1 MRLVKGRRKTEEMD
15 LGYEVSR
22 LKAENDGLRTE
33 LTLLRQLRE
42 AAYRDPV
49 TGLRNRRYFEE
60 RLTEELGRLARYP
73 EKVGSLLIIDVDDF
87 KQVNDTYGHLMGDQ
101 ILREA
106 AELMNQ
112 TLRLEDVC
120 CRFGGDEFAV
130 ILPETSGEAVARV
143 VERIMRALDER
154 NAHSSLP
161 LFLSIGA
168 ASWPEGGRDA
178 ASLVAVADR
187 TMYTQK
193 REGKRARTP
202 VPGAAPSAG
211 LEAPRLSLV

>member
-1 MRLVKGRRKTEEMD
+1 MRLLKGRRKTEEVD
-15 LGYEVSR
+15 LGSEIGR
-22 LKAENDGLRTE
+22 LKAENAALREEVAE
-33 LTLLRQLRE
+33 LRLLRE

-73 EKVGSLLIIDVDDF
+73 DKSGSVLVIDLDDF
-87 KQVNDTYGHLMGDQ
+87 KLVNDTYGHLMGDQ

-106 AELMNQ
+106 AELMNE

-130 ILPETSGEAVARV
+130 ILPETSGEAVSRV
-143 VERIMRALDER
+143 IERIMRAVDER
-154 NAHSSLP
+154 NANSSLP
-161 LFLSIGA
+161 LYLSIGA

-178 ASLVAVADR
+178 AALIAVADR

-193 REGKRARTP
+193 RERKSSRTP
-202 VPGAAPSAG
+202 PPPPPLPADV
-211 LEAPRLSLV
+211 LRLTLV

>member
-1 MRLVKGRRKTEEMD
+1 MRVIKGRRKSEEMD
-15 LGYEVSR
+15 LGFEIGR
-22 LKAENDGLRTE
+22 LKSENAD
-33 LTLLRQLRE
+33 LRQEVAELRVLRE

-73 EKVGSLLIIDVDDF
+73 EKTGSVLVVDLDDF
-87 KQVNDTYGHLMGDQ
+87 KAVNDTYGHLMGDQ

-106 AELMNQ
+106 AELMSQ

-130 ILPETSGEAVARV
+130 ILPETAGTAVICV
-143 VERIMRALDER
+143 IDRIMRALDER
-154 NAHSSLP
+154 NATTSLP
-161 LFLSIGA
+161 LYLSIGA
-168 ASWPEGGRDA
+168 ASWPTDGRDA
-178 ASLVAVADR
+178 ASLVTAADQ

-202 VPGAAPSAG
+202 IPG
-211 LEAPRLSLV
+211 APRLSLV

>member
-1 MRLVKGRRKTEEMD
+1 MRFIKGRRKSEEMD
-15 LGYEVSR
+15 LGFEIGR
-22 LKAENDGLRTE
+22 LKSENAE
-33 LTLLRQLRE
+33 LRQEVAELRVLRE

-60 RLTEELGRLARYP
+60 RLTEELARLARYP
-73 EKVGSLLIIDVDDF
+73 EKTGSVLVVDLDDF
-87 KQVNDTYGHLMGDQ
+87 KAVNDTYGHLAGDQ

-106 AELMNQ
+106 AALMSQ

-130 ILPETSGEAVARV
+130 ILPETAGGAAICVID
-143 VERIMRALDER
+143 RIMSAQALR
-154 NAHSSLP
+154 NATTSLP

-168 ASWPEGGRDA
+168 ASWPADGRDA
-178 ASLVAVADR
+178 ASLVTAADQ

-193 REGKRARTP
+193 VEGKRARTP
-202 VPGAAPSAG
+202 IPGAS
-211 LEAPRLSLV
+211 RLSLV